1 MSAVLANVYNYY
13 MTTYAPRCSTQY
25 DAHKKSELRSVC
37 NSIVKLNKDTPWYLP
52 VKKNDTL
59 AYAVGLKEYAREL
72 HNTIASL
79 GGSDDEK
86 LLNKKIAYCDDES
99 VAAVSFIGEYQGS
112 EVPTLELE
120 VKNLASSQENLGR
133 YLADEKVTLSPDTY
147 SFDISIG
154 GYSYEFQF
162 NIKENDTNRAL
173 QNRLINL
180 INNTNIGL
188 TADLHEVGSAAAL
201 RLVSNNTGC
210 ENENGLLFTVSDEQ
224 TGKTSG
230 AVDYLGLSYVS
241 RTAANASFLLNGEL
255 QSTSSNKFTAGKL
268 YEIELTGISE
278 EGQSAKI
285 GLKTDLESITENIH
299 RLVGGYNNFLKSVDK
314 YIGTFP
320 KSSRLSNEMG
330 GIAALYQNELDAV
343 GLRLQT
349 NNSISI
355 NTGLMQQTLTEENVP
370 YFLSTIKDFTASL
383 LQKTS
388 QVSLDPMKYVDKTI
402 VAYKNP
408 GRTFISPYAASPYSG
423 MLFNSYC

>member
-1 MSAVLANVYNYY
+1 MSAVLTNVYNYY
-13 MTTYAPRCSTQY
+13 MTTYAPKCSTQY
-25 DAHKKSELRSVC
+25 DTHKKSELRSVC

-79 GGSDDEK
+79 GGSGDEK
-86 LLNKKIAYCDDES
+86 LLNKKIAYCDNES
-99 VAAVSFIGEYQGS
+99 IAAVSFIGEYQGD

-120 VKNLASSQENLGR
+120 VKNLATSQENLGR
-133 YLADEKVTLSPDTY
+133 YLADEKVTLPPDTY
-147 SFDISIG
+147 SFDISIN
-154 GYSYEFQF
+154 GYNYEFQF
-162 NIKENDTNRAL
+162 NIKENDTNRAI
-173 QNRLINL
+173 QNRLVKL

-188 TADLHEVGSAAAL
+188 TADLHEAGSVAAL

-210 ENENGLLFTVSDEQ
+210 EKEDGILFTVSDEQ

-230 AVDYLGLSYVS
+230 TVDYLGLSYVS
-241 RTAANASFLLNGEL
+241 RKAENASFLLNGEMRN
-255 QSTSSNKFTAGKL
+255 TSSNKFTAGKL

-278 EGQSAKI
+278 EGKSAQI
-285 GLKTDLESITENIH
+285 GLKTDLESITENVH
-299 RLVGGYNNFLKSVDK
+299 RLVGGYNSFLQSVDK

-320 KSSRLSNEMG
+320 RSSRLSNEMG
-330 GIAALYQNELDAV
+330 EIASLYQSELDAA
-343 GLRLQT
+343 GLHLQT
-349 NNSISI
+349 DNSISI
-355 NTGLMQQTLTEENVP
+355 DSRLMSQTITEENVP
-370 YFLSTIKDFTASL
+370 RFLSTVKDFTTSL